1 MQDSTYNSLYNNESE
16 CSSMR
21 TGREIKQKVRKLIL
35 RKKNLN
41 DNSNEITEIS
51 DRYPDLL
58 QLNLSYNNLSTLPQ
72 NFSNLKN
79 ILSLDIR
86 KNAFKDINKIIT
98 FLSKFKYLT
107 DLKIDFSNSSQVQTL
122 LNQIPNLLYINGKST
137 EDYITPVDI
146 NKDFVDEI
154 SIEKKLPEF
163 NDLFVLFQN
172 NFQNENQ
179 EELAKDIYDKFQNL
193 INEEANKINSNNNGN
208 NLPNYLLANNIIK
221 SEMNLLLF
229 FINSFFNHSEYL
241 NMENAK
247 TDISQK
253 INDILNLLFKT
264 LSNIIE
270 ELNEKITSMNKLKNK
285 KIELLLEYLNDPNI
299 NNINNSN
306 IINNNINKEDNINSK
321 INNINEEYEKLK
333 NKYNE
338 DKELLNLKIEK
349 LQKENKQMTDLL
361 IKKGLELTGNNTN
374 NNNNLNNSLISNNS
388 LKKSSGGETN
398 KNEGGTDPTLL
409 GLTGAKILSKKQ
421 MHDFMNEIYESKI
434 EYDKVCNENHLKRE
448 SMEHY
453 MYKFLNNKYGL
464 KNLVIE
470 WSSSIITGIKMY
482 SSSDSD
488 INLFGKILKNKI
500 EEGQRLVITKLKS
513 TIKELYD
520 TYVKNKNRL
529 LMKNKNKNNKEIEKI
544 LSNFNE
550 DILLNEDEW
559 KNIIKSIYN
568 EDEYKIITKYIIN
581 KISDKNDIQKKNY
594 INNLMKK
601 KKSEVTRDDLEL
613 ASKIK
618 FAMNISYKELENI
631 LIGYQITYREKY
643 LSNLHKLF
651 VNYDEDSVGVLNEN
665 GFKKLLN
672 SIDFI
677 QKEGIQYMK
686 KLLNKIDPHSY
697 NNITFSDIVNLFS
710 EEMIKD
716 ESGLTM
722 NILDKLGLEDPSNL
736 NLE

>member
-21 TGREIKQKVRKLIL
+21 TGREIKQKTRKLIL

-41 DNSNEITEIS
+41 DNSKEIADIS
-51 DRYPDLL
+51 ENPDLL
-58 QLNLSYNNLSTLPQ
+58 HLNLSYNNLTNLPQ
-72 NFSNLKN
+72 SFNSLKHL
-79 ILSLDIR
+79 ISLDLR
-86 KNAFKDINKIIT
+86 KNGFKDINQIINS
-98 FLSKFKYLT
+98 LSKFQYLT

-122 LNQIPNLLYINGKST
+122 LNQIPNLLYVNGKST
-137 EDYITPVDI
+137 VDYTIAVDVK
-146 NKDFVDEI
+146 KDFVDEI

-163 NDLFVLFQN
+163 NDLFEMFQN

-179 EELAKDIYDKFQNL
+179 EELAKDLYDKFQNL
-193 INEEANKINSNNNGN
+193 INEEANKINTSNNSGN

-221 SEMNLLLF
+221 SEINLLLF

-241 NMENAK
+241 TMENAK
-247 TDISQK
+247 KDISQK
-253 INDILNLLFKT
+253 INDILNLLFKN

-270 ELNEKITSMNKLKNK
+270 ELNTKIESNNKLKNK
-285 KIELLLEYLNDPNI
+285 KIELLLEFLNDPSVNNGNALNNNI
-299 NNINNSN
+299 REDNVNTKINNSQ
-306 IINNNINKEDNINSK
+306 ED
-321 INNINEEYEKLK
+321 YEKLQK
-333 NKYNE
+333 KFNE
-338 DKELLNLKIEK
+338 ERELYNLKIEK
-349 LQKENKQMTDLL
+349 LKNENKQITDLL
-361 IKKGLELTGNNTN
+361 IKKGLELSGNISN
-374 NNNNLNNSLISNNS
+374 NNNSILSSSTSI
-388 LKKSSGGETN
+388 KKSGETN
-398 KNEGGTDPTLL
+398 KGEGGSDPAIL
-409 GLTGAKILSKKQ
+409 GLTGAKILSKKV

-434 EYDKVCNENHLKRE
+434 EYDKVCNENHIKRE

-500 EEGQRLVITKLKS
+500 DEGQKLVINKLKT

-520 TYVKNKNRL
+520 TYIRNKNKL
-529 LMKNKNKNNKEIEKI
+529 LNKNKNKNIDKEIEKI
-544 LSNFNE
+544 LASFTE

-568 EDEYKIITKYIIN
+568 EDEYKIITKYINNI
-581 KISDKNDIQKKNY
+581 ISDKNDIQKKNY
-594 INNLMKK
+594 INNLMSK
-601 KKSEVTRDDLEL
+601 KKSQVTRDDIEN
-613 ASKIK
+613 ANKIK
-618 FAMNISYKELENI
+618 FAMKISYKEFENI
-631 LIGYQITYREKY
+631 LIGYQVTYREKY

-651 VNYDEDSVGVLNEN
+651 VHYDEESLGVLNEN

-672 SIDFI
+672 SIEFV
-677 QKEGIQYMK
+677 QKEGLQYMK
-686 KLLNKIDPHSY
+686 KLLNKIDPYSY
-697 NNITFSDIVNLFS
+697 NNITFTDIVNLFS
-710 EEMIKD
+710 EEVLTD
-716 ESGLTM
+716 ENGLTM

>member
-1 MQDSTYNSLYNNESE
+1 
-16 CSSMR
+16 
-21 TGREIKQKVRKLIL
+21 
-35 RKKNLN
+35 
-41 DNSNEITEIS
+41 
-51 DRYPDLL
+51 
-58 QLNLSYNNLSTLPQ
+58 
-72 NFSNLKN
+72 
-79 ILSLDIR
+79 
-86 KNAFKDINKIIT
+86 
-98 FLSKFKYLT
+98 
-107 DLKIDFSNSSQVQTL
+107 
-122 LNQIPNLLYINGKST
+122 
-137 EDYITPVDI
+137 
-146 NKDFVDEI
+146 
-154 SIEKKLPEF
+154 
-163 NDLFVLFQN
+163 
-172 NFQNENQ
+172 
-179 EELAKDIYDKFQNL
+179 
-193 INEEANKINSNNNGN
+193 
-208 NLPNYLLANNIIK
+208 
-221 SEMNLLLF
+221 
-229 FINSFFNHSEYL
+229 
-241 NMENAK
+241 
-247 TDISQK
+247 
-253 INDILNLLFKT
+253 
-264 LSNIIE
+264 
-270 ELNEKITSMNKLKNK
+270 
-285 KIELLLEYLNDPNI
+285 
-299 NNINNSN
+299 
-306 IINNNINKEDNINSK
+306 
-321 INNINEEYEKLK
+321 
-333 NKYNE
+333 
-338 DKELLNLKIEK
+338 
-349 LQKENKQMTDLL
+349 
-361 IKKGLELTGNNTN
+361 
-374 NNNNLNNSLISNNS
+374 
-388 LKKSSGGETN
+388 
-398 KNEGGTDPTLL
+398 
-409 GLTGAKILSKKQ
+409 
-421 MHDFMNEIYESKI
+421 
-434 EYDKVCNENHLKRE
+434 
-448 SMEHY
+448 

-672 SIDFI
+672 SIDFT